1 MFRVWGR
8 IIKENHL
15 IKDTVVEL
23 PGREMSRTKK
33 VYTALEMMCNEFDL
47 AVPIWLDSNNSEF
60 INHARTR
67 FHDVN
72 FMEAI
77 DFDYL
82 DFNVIEED
90 HIWE

>member
-15 IKDTVVEL
+15 VKDTVVEL
-23 PGREMSRTKK
+23 PEREMSRTKK
-33 VYTALEMMCNEFDL
+33 VYSALEQMCNEFDL

-60 INHARTR
+60 IKHAHTR
-67 FHDVN
+67 FSDVN
-72 FMEAI
+72 FMEPI

-90 HIWE
+90 HPWE

>member
-15 IKDTVVEL
+15 IKDTVIKLEGHEL
-23 PGREMSRTKK
+23 SRTKK
-33 VYTALEMMCNEFDL
+33 VYTALEMMCDESDL
-47 AVPIWLDSNNSEF
+47 AVPIWLDSNKNEF
-60 INHARTR
+60 ITHARTR
-67 FHDVN
+67 FRDTN
-72 FMEAI
+72 FMEEI